1 MPGFLAPYRSDRY
14 HLHDYRGST
23 RAPRGPTELFN
34 YRHSSFRKV
43 IERCFGVLKAR
54 FPILKLMPNYRPRRQ
69 RLIPIA
75 CCMLHNF
82 IRKEA
87 RRDRMFREFE
97 LEDMIIEEEA
107 ETNICNLD
115 MSQEY
120 MTQMN
125 SFRNEIASQL

>member
-1 MPGFLAPYRSDRY
+1 YYYVVDSGYPNMPGFLAPYRGDRY
-14 HLHDYRGST
+14 HLRDYRGST
-23 RAPRGPTELFN
+23 RAPRDIHLRN
-34 YRHSSFRKV
+34 V

-75 CCMLHNF
+75 CCVLHNL

-87 RRDRMFREFE
+87 HRDRLFREFE

-107 ETNICNLD
+107 ETNIFNLD

-125 SFRNEIASQL
+125 S